1 MSKPAHKIKAATAI
15 APFVLRIEWAN
26 GRINDVDL
34 SDTIKSVDFFAG
46 LNDADLFMQAHA
58 GEWGW
63 DVVWPGNVDMAAD
76 RLLILA
82 LEQSGKVE
90 NARFRE
96 WLSHNRLT
104 LDEAAKAIGL
114 TSRTINQYGTGSRP
128 VPRYITLACKGWEA
142 ERRDRHA

>member
-58 GEWGW
+58 GE
-63 DVVWPGNVDMAAD
+63 
-76 RLLILA
+76 
-82 LEQSGKVE
+82 
-90 NARFRE
+90 
-96 WLSHNRLT
+96 
-104 LDEAAKAIGL
+104 
-114 TSRTINQYGTGSRP
+114 
-128 VPRYITLACKGWEA
+128 
-142 ERRDRHA
+142 